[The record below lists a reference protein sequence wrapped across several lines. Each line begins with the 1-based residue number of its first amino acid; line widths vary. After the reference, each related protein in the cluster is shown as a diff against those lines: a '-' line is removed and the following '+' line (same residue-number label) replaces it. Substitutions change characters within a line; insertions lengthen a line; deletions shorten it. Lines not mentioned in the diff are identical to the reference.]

1 MADEIL
7 PGEVVWQPIS
17 LSKEHTTPAASGAE
31 NQAKSEVIPSWEEQ
45 PANAAVP
52 QAMSVAAETI
62 PEFAPSNIDQA
73 QADAASPTWAA
84 PAPSETITDTVFLP
98 PDTPE
103 LPGTL
108 DDRLAVTEPDSAI
121 LSELSVSEA
130 PEPPPRRQRRFPG
143 RVATAALFKW
153 GAWALAI
160 IGLTIVIILA
170 LTTPSWGTV
179 ALRDGIALLCIGVG
193 AAALVLLYRTCQQR
207 RTRRRWSIITA
218 ALLLV
223 GILGVALS
231 PTIHMLQGHRLES
244 QANYQRAI
252 EEYAASGEHAPD
264 GQDIARSYLEWGRQN
279 LKQQDY
285 PDAVVHLAEDT
296 QLYTATPS
304 ARQAREPMGQ
314 ALLFYGQELFHA
326 QFYGQAVQQFDL
338 LRTRYSDTA
347 AARQAE
353 DEQDEP
359 AAYFAWGQMQQ
370 SNQQFQAALTT
381 FQHIGQLFPD
391 SSYATQAYNA
401 AAGDLYAWGK
411 ALVQQTKYDQA
422 IRIDQQLI
430 AQYPNAPEAKQAQQD
445 LNAPQQVSG
454 RLIFTD
460 GTPDANVIIRLSSSW
475 TTNSNGYVQ
484 GGYVFEAHTDS
495 KGAFTFTAVSLGTYL
510 VDWQQGAG
518 FTTLLHQGTYDP
530 VYTAAVQPL
539 RATALGD
546 IQVPPPS

>member
-1 MADEIL
+1 
-7 PGEVVWQPIS
+7 
-17 LSKEHTTPAASGAE
+17 
-31 NQAKSEVIPSWEEQ
+31 
-45 PANAAVP
+45 
-52 QAMSVAAETI
+52 
-62 PEFAPSNIDQA
+62 
-73 QADAASPTWAA
+73 
-84 PAPSETITDTVFLP
+84 
-98 PDTPE
+98 
-103 LPGTL
+103 
-108 DDRLAVTEPDSAI
+108 
-121 LSELSVSEA
+121 
-130 PEPPPRRQRRFPG
+130 
-143 RVATAALFKW
+143 
-153 GAWALAI
+153 
-160 IGLTIVIILA
+160 
-170 LTTPSWGTV
+170 
-179 ALRDGIALLCIGVG
+179 
-193 AAALVLLYRTCQQR
+193 
-207 RTRRRWSIITA
+207 
-218 ALLLV
+218 
-223 GILGVALS
+223 
-231 PTIHMLQGHRLES
+231 
-244 QANYQRAI
+244 
-252 EEYAASGEHAPD
+252 
-264 GQDIARSYLEWGRQN
+264 
-279 LKQQDY
+279 
-285 PDAVVHLAEDT
+285 
-296 QLYTATPS
+296 
-304 ARQAREPMGQ
+304 MGQ

-338 LRTRYSDTA
+338 LRTRYSDTVA
-347 AARQAE
+347 AQQAE

-381 FQHIGQLFPD
+381 FQHLAQLFPD
-391 SSYATQAYNA
+391 SSYATQAYTA

-422 IRIDQQLI
+422 IKIDQQLV

-510 VDWQQGAG
+510 VDWQQGTG

-546 IQVPPPS
+546 IQIPPPD